1 MYAGIFAPT
10 EPGQISTIF
19 NIQLD
24 YADRSYSRA
33 TDNLVL
39 ESKLIPQAPAQRY
52 SPQPPQAPTATPAD
66 SNNSSETNIPLGL
79 IIPVSIVILL
89 IAIVAIY
96 RNSLPKPYGFI
107 SDESGN
113 QALNFNKLPN
123 TNLFKSIFARHIV
136 TGPETGLEEFAG

>member
-1 MYAGIFAPT
+1 M
-10 EPGQISTIF
+10 
-19 NIQLD
+19 
-24 YADRSYSRA
+24 
-33 TDNLVL
+33 
-39 ESKLIPQAPAQRY
+39 
-52 SPQPPQAPTATPAD
+52 
-66 SNNSSETNIPLGL
+66 
-79 IIPVSIVILL
+79 

-136 TGPETGLEEFAG
+136 TGPETGLEEFSGCNFTFGKGTLLVTATSASHTIRINNHPLVGSAYISDGTWIGATGKLFRFTLDRTYPDQIS